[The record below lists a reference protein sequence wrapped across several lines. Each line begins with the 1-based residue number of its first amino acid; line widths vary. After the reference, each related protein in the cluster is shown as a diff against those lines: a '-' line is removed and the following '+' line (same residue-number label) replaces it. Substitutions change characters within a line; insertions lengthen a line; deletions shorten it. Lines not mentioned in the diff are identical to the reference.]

1 MSYNQH
7 DLGRRFLRGETSGTA
22 SNMKIHETDQ
32 GGTILVGYGHA
43 VYALRTAEGFI
54 VTFAGWA
61 NSSNARS
68 QAGSHTTKCHFSTAG
83 LTSEKNVD
91 VILNGPGII
100 DAPKK
105 VGFDSREY
113 EDLWLPDATA

>member
-7 DLGRRFLRGETSGTA
+7 ELGRRFQRGETTGTA

-105 VGFDSREY
+105 VGFNSRKY
-113 EDLWLPDATA
+113 EDLWLADTTA

>member
-1 MSYNQH
+1 MSYNQQ
-7 DLGRRFLRGETSGTA
+7 DLGRRFRRGETSGTA

-54 VTFAGWA
+54 VTFGGWA
-61 NSSNARS
+61 NSKNGRPN
-68 QAGSHTTKCHFSTAG
+68 AGSVSTKQQFGRAELLSK
-83 LTSEKNVD
+83 KNVD
-91 VILNGPGII
+91 VILDGVNRS

-105 VGFDSREY
+105 IGFNSRKY

>member
-7 DLGRRFLRGETSGTA
+7 ELGRRFQRGETTGTA

-61 NSSNARS
+61 NSSTPEVKPDRKQRS
-68 QAGSHTTKCHFSTAG
+68 A
-83 LTSEKNVD
+83 TSQQ
-91 VILNGPGII
+91 
-100 DAPKK
+100 
-105 VGFDSREY
+105 
-113 EDLWLPDATA
+113 PD

>member
-7 DLGRRFLRGETSGTA
+7 ELGRRFQRGETTGTA
-22 SNMKIHETDQ
+22 SNMKIHETDD

-61 NSSNARS
+61 NSKNGRPN
-68 QAGSHTTKCHFSTAG
+68 AGSVSTKQQFGRARLLSK
-83 LTSEKNVD
+83 KNVD
-91 VILNGPGII
+91 VILDGVDRS

-105 VGFDSREY
+105 IGFNSRKY
-113 EDLWLPDATA
+113 EDLWLADTTA